1 MPSRSSRPKARLR
14 PLGFGHRPSTLSLR
28 SSYAG
33 HASLA
38 VSGVAAPR
46 EARQGEAW
54 WVRQGSNL

>member
-1 MPSRSSRPKARLR
+1 
-14 PLGFGHRPSTLSLR
+14 LGFGAVVRLR
-28 SSYAG
+28 FHFAFKLRRTRF
-33 HASLA
+33 ALA